1 MSFVCLLEFREDAFV
16 IKEEEIYGMR
26 LKQVLDSIGQFA
38 DDAALQIT
46 NATVVSM
53 GEMRRKAEQE
63 RQLEAAEQQR
73 MSQFPSL
80 ASNSRPA
87 AVQPSA
93 GQFIFIKESRVQNL
107 LASMQKM
114 WHQYEDSLRCLK
126 GFEALAC
133 RSLENLNALKLQG
146 R

>member
-1 MSFVCLLEFREDAFV
+1 MSFVCLLVFREDAFV

-26 LKQVLDSIGQFA
+26 LKQVLDSIEQFA

-53 GEMRRKAEQE
+53 SEMRRKAEQE

-93 GQFIFIKESRVQNL
+93 GQSIFIKESRECKTYLQ
-107 LASMQKM
+107 
-114 WHQYEDSLRCLK
+114 
-126 GFEALAC
+126 AC
-133 RSLENLNALKLQG
+133 RKCGINTKTACVA
-146 R
+146 